1 MYMNI
6 LGNKV
11 KGVSVGMP
19 PAYNKVVKYLPPV
32 IRRKRLSSD
41 EREFNQKYF
50 IVDKT
55 DNILSLFFK
64 IPLDYLLR
72 IKIRKGKFRYIL
84 DVLEWRNDNKV
95 ETKYEELVMKA
106 VQFSNYVPKNN
117 I

>member
-41 EREFNQKYF
+41 EREFDKKYF

-64 IPLDYLLR
+64 IP
-72 IKIRKGKFRYIL
+72 RKYNAFS
-84 DVLEWRNDNKV
+84 
-95 ETKYEELVMKA
+95 TKYHA
-106 VQFSNYVPKNN
+106 HYHAHTHGSPS
-117 I
+117 